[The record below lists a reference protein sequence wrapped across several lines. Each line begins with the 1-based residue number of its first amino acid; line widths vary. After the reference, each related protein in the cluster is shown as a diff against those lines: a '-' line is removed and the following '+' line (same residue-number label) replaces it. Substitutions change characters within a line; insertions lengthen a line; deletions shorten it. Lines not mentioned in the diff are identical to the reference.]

1 MLKKPSLFSPGSKT
15 VIRVNA
21 VIVNCGQWPTLL
33 SKVARLFFVQR
44 LSDLEISR
52 KSFHSFPQSLC
63 SQTDGQTHSTK
74 LKHRIIACVVGDNNN
89 KYKQLG
95 LYC

>member
-52 KSFHSFPQSLC
+52 KSFHSFPSH
-63 SQTDGQTHSTK
+63 SVHRQTDRHTVQNLS
-74 LKHRIIACVVGDNNN
+74 IA
-89 KYKQLG
+89 
-95 LYC
+95 